1 MNATNRFLLWGA
13 MPLGAAAG
21 GLLTTVAGLPAAVL
35 VAAVAVPC
43 CAVPLRGSGLR
54 RVRAMPGP
62 ADEETGSREVAAASS

>member
-1 MNATNRFLLWGA
+1 

-21 GLLTTVAGLPAAVL
+21 GLATVAGLPVAVR

-43 CAVPLRGSGLR
+43 CAVPLLGSGLR
-54 RVRAMPGP
+54 GVQAMPDP

>member
-1 MNATNRFLLWGA
+1 

-21 GLLTTVAGLPAAVL
+21 GLATVAGLPVAVR

-43 CAVPLRGSGLR
+43 CAVAAAGLR
-54 RVRAMPGP
+54 VRRVQAMPGP